1 MLIRIPIA
9 LRIFVAV
16 LLTVLIVGMTSLWVL
31 DRTLRDGFGRYV
43 AEVEMTRLDRLV
55 THLQQSY
62 AVAGRWP
69 SMTPIAKQTW
79 LRREHFMLMRQE
91 RLLRLQTQKEALDLP
106 QNDHLPDTPPPF
118 PPDWDKP
125 FRDADGKVLPAP
137 NGSEHRP
144 FMGPP
149 ISPDRLGLGD
159 RLGLLS
165 PQGVLIAGQRAPK
178 RSPQRAL
185 HVKGQV
191 VGYLTLI
198 PQADPDDA
206 LAQTYSAD
214 QRRQILWVGLAGLI
228 ASMIAAGLLAN
239 HLTRPIRQLVETAGL
254 LTRRRFD
261 TRTPLQRRDELG
273 DLAHA
278 MNQLAQMLEQ
288 HERSRQQWVADTSHE
303 LRTPVAVLQAQI
315 EALQDGIRKPTP
327 EHLAAMQRHVKQ
339 LGRLIGDLNALSQA
353 DAGQLLCTPIA
364 IDPWIL
370 IGRESESFADRLRQ
384 VGLSIRLPV
393 QPRRIKVRVDPDRFK
408 QVIDNLLENSARYTD
423 AGGVIEIHDWIDG
436 HDWLLAV
443 DDTAPTVEPELLPR
457 LGERF
462 FRADASR
469 SRLSGGSGLGLALS
483 RQLLE
488 AQGGSLTFSQSPL
501 GGVRALIRLPLLN
514 IHQHQEDEP

>member
-1 MLIRIPIA
+1 MLKRIPIG

-16 LLTVLIVGMTSLWVL
+16 LLTVLIVGMTSLWAL
-31 DRTLRDGFGRYV
+31 DRTLRNGFSRYV

-55 THLQQSY
+55 THLQHSY

-69 SMTPIAKQTW
+69 AMTPEAQHTW
-79 LRREHFMLMRQE
+79 LRREHFALMRQE
-91 RLLRLQTQKEALDLP
+91 RLARLTSPNGRLDLSRSE
-106 QNDHLPDTPPPF
+106 HLPDHPPF

-125 FRDADGKVLPAP
+125 FSDGKNPRLSK
-137 NGSEHRP
+137 GGTERGR
-144 FMGPP
+144 FMGGPP
-149 ISPDRLGLGD
+149 VSPDRLGLGD

-165 PQGVLIAGQRAPK
+165 ADGVLIAGQRAPK

-185 HVKGQV
+185 LVNGRV

-198 PQADPDDA
+198 AQADPDDA

-364 IDPWIL
+364 IDPWVW
-370 IGRESESFADRLRQ
+370 IGRESESFADRFRQ
-384 VGLSIRLPV
+384 MNLSIRLAQ
-393 QPRRIKVRVDPDRFK
+393 QPRQIKVRVDPDRFK
-408 QVIDNLLENSARYTD
+408 QVMDNLLENSARYTD